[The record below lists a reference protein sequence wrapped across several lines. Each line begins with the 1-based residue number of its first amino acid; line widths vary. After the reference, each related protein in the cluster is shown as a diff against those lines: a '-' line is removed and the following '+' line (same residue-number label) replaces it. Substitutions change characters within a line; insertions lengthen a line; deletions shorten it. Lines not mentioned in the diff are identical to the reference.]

1 MTKTY
6 SNEKLKAFL
15 ADPEKYIE
23 RLVIRDK
30 NGLLVQFG
38 NVLTKEQRMLIHAI
52 HNNKRVAIVKAR
64 QLGITTLVRAYSFW
78 ENITKPHSFYSAVLS
93 NKAKSAHEL
102 LKIDKRFHE
111 HLPSFLQREMGA
123 MKRDELNL
131 ASTKS
136 KIQAFSGAAS
146 NDRGYTLNSIHMSE
160 FAFMENAH
168 DVLASMLATV
178 NNGRLIIESTPN
190 YYGDALHNIITNNT
204 YSQAYEVIMLP
215 WFTFPDYRK
224 EIPRG
229 GFVLEPEEENLIQ
242 EYGLDLEQVYW
253 RRNKIAETKD
263 EHRFKREYPVN
274 VEEAY
279 SLSGRNYFSEND
291 LKHIKVVEATTAEL
305 NTFQPIDY
313 NNEYVIGVD
322 PAAGVGNDYS
332 CAYVLDKKNLA
343 PVAVYWS
350 NKVPISTFAEQ
361 VMKLSMQ
368 YKNAKVICEE
378 NNHGYAVREVFN
390 ANSFYKYEMFK
401 TTAKSKLALYD
412 QLRTYMVDRII
423 ETLDKI
429 TLTEMRNLI
438 NSDNGTAP
446 THPPSAHDD
455 RVVAYMLALHGLK
468 NIRLPANEWDKLLH
482 GATKPP
488 PNAQLPNSPFA
499 RK

>member
-1 MTKTY
+1 MTTNS

-23 RLVIRDK
+23 RLTIRDK
-30 NGLLVQFG
+30 NGKLVQFG
-38 NVLTKEQRMLIHAI
+38 QVLTKEQRQLIHAI
-52 HNNKRVAIVKAR
+52 HNNKRVAVVKAR

-111 HLPSFLQREMGA
+111 HLPPFLQRELGA
-123 MKRDELNL
+123 QKRDEINF

-160 FAFMENAH
+160 FAFMENAN

-190 YYGDALHNIITNNT
+190 YFGDALHNIVTNNT

-224 EIPRG
+224 EVPRG
-229 GFVLEPEEENLIQ
+229 GFILEPEEEALIVDHN
-242 EYGLDLEQVYW
+242 LDLEQVYW
-253 RRNKIAETKD
+253 RRCKIAETKD
-263 EHRFKREYPVN
+263 EHRFKREYPITID
-274 VEEAY
+274 EAY
-279 SLSGRNYFSEND
+279 SLSGKNYFSEKD
-291 LKHIKVVEATTAEL
+291 LKNVKLVTANTSEL
-305 NTFQPIDY
+305 NTFKPIDF
-313 NNEYVIGVD
+313 NNEYVIGCD

-332 CAYVLDKKNLA
+332 CAYVLDKKDLSPIA
-343 PVAVYWS
+343 IYWS
-350 NKVPISTFAEQ
+350 NKVPISVFAEQ

-378 NNHGYAVREVFN
+378 NNHGFAVREVFN

-412 QLRTYMVDRII
+412 QLRTYLSEGII
-423 ETLDKI
+423 DKI
-429 TLTEMRNLI
+429 DNITFSEMRNLI
-438 NSDNGTAP
+438 NNDVGLAP

-468 NIRLPANEWDKLLH
+468 TTRLPANEWDKLVM
-482 GATKPP
+482 GTKPTA
-488 PNAQLPNSPFA
+488 NTQLPSMPFA
-499 RK
+499 RNK